1 MTVLHNLIDTVS
13 SRQIWSAPFRA
24 ISTAPAITF
33 LDPGER
39 TKGQSRQWAGSDEWE
54 LQQAAVRSP
63 ATPTTPAQ
71 DVNVRCGRQGQGR
84 KPLRSEEEDGG
95 GRQTHIPRKTR
106 TLRGVVHSSASPPW
120 SFPRRTASRSRSPS
134 GWVYILP
141 RTTSKQS
148 LPLHG
153 TWQTTLVRLG
163 RSDVTAVFTY
173 VGNP

>member
-71 DVNVRCGRQGQGR
+71 DVNVRCGRGR
-84 KPLRSEEEDGG
+84 DGNHSEVRKKMEEAAKRISRGRLVLWEASSTVPHHHHDHFHGEQLLAHDRRRG
-95 GRQTHIPRKTR
+95 EFTFFREPRARNPCHYLALGRQ
-106 TLRGVVHSSASPPW
+106 L
-120 SFPRRTASRSRSPS
+120 
-134 GWVYILP
+134 
-141 RTTSKQS
+141 
-148 LPLHG
+148 
-153 TWQTTLVRLG
+153 
-163 RSDVTAVFTY
+163 
-173 VGNP
+173 

>member
-63 ATPTTPAQ
+63 
-71 DVNVRCGRQGQGR
+71 RRLH
-84 KPLRSEEEDGG
+84 PLRPPRMSTSAVAGRGRDGNHSEVRKKMEEAAKRISR
-95 GRQTHIPRKTR
+95 GRLVLWEASSTVPHHHHDHFHGEQLLAHDRRRGEFTFFHEPRAR
-106 TLRGVVHSSASPPW
+106 NPCHYLA
-120 SFPRRTASRSRSPS
+120 
-134 GWVYILP
+134 
-141 RTTSKQS
+141 
-148 LPLHG
+148 
-153 TWQTTLVRLG
+153 LG
-163 RSDVTAVFTY
+163 KL
-173 VGNP
+173 G